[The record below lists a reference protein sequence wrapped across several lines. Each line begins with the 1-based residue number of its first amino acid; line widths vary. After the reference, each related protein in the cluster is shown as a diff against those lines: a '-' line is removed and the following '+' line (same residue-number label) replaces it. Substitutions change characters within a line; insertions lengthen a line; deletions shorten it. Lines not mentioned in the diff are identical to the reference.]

1 MTFGQTP
8 STETV
13 QNLVLKQ
20 LTGAGFSSD
29 VTAEECR
36 LELQRAMQ
44 HKKLLLV
51 IDDCWD
57 PAHESM
63 VNFIDVES
71 GSKVLI
77 SSRVLNVLDGQSAE
91 SAIVNIELPTE
102 EDAVRML
109 RSTAGLPEDGD
120 VPAQA
125 RELVKFC
132 KFLPLSISIAGKLVA
147 DLGIGLESDDWEG
160 IVEMMREEF
169 ADETRSVEESVIA
182 TSLNGI
188 RGPHKDSVLHLF
200 KSLALLG
207 EDIVVPLPIVSMM
220 YESIPRTDG
229 SFMKRP
235 TILMTRRWMKQ
246 LIDRSWPVFPSSI
259 PIFSVCCNALTALF
273 ISQYAGRW
281 FSALSTGPSSSE

>member
-1 MTFGQTP
+1 MH
-8 STETV
+8 
-13 QNLVLKQ
+13 
-20 LTGAGFSSD
+20 
-29 VTAEECR
+29 
-36 LELQRAMQ
+36 

-57 PAHESM
+57 PAHELM

-71 GSKVLI
+71 GSKVLL
-77 SSRVLNVLDGQSAE
+77 SSRVRNVLDEHSVE
-91 SAIVNIELPTE
+91 SSAIVNIELPTE

-109 RSTAGLPEDGD
+109 KSTAGLPEDGD

-147 DLGIGLESDDWEG
+147 DLGIGLESDDWVG

-169 ADETRSVEESVIA
+169 ADEKRTVEESVIA

-188 RGPHKDSVLHLF
+188 RGPHKDNVLHLF

-220 YESIPRTDG
+220 YESIPRADG
-229 SFMKRP
+229 SFAKRP

-246 LIDRSWPVFPSSI
+246 LIDRSVPVYPTC
-259 PIFSVCCNALTALF
+259 IFILSVCRSAFTVLS
-273 ISQYAGRW
+273 ISQCAGHW
-281 FSALSTGPSSSE
+281 FSALSTGPSSSKWHRTDFDVWIRLPGLINMWSLSCCHAVISLETSSAL